1 MTQFNISMNRV
12 QRRNRRNKL
21 IRRKQKN
28 KKKKKERKINI
39 GNGFETIAG
48 KNIPLNHGIFTG

>member
-12 QRRNRRNKL
+12 QRRNRWNKL
-21 IRRKQKN
+21 IRRK
-28 KKKKKERKINI
+28 KKKRKINI